1 MESQPNYTIVG
12 LFVIGFM
19 LGIVAFV
26 IWMARMDLEGQ
37 SATYDIYFEGSV
49 TGLRVNEQV
58 RYHGLPIGY
67 LTALEVDKTDPE
79 LIRVRVK
86 ISEPSLIRED
96 TIASI
101 EAKGLTGYSY
111 IQIVGG
117 SSDSP
122 LLKAKKGEY
131 YPRIKSRQSKIEE
144 LFADAPKLMR
154 RITKL
159 TDTLNK
165 FFDKE
170 TNQILKETLAETKEA
185 AKAISTTFANLET
198 YASRITTDFNKITN
212 DVDKTAGALRDLAV
226 DTQGIILNNKDAI
239 ETFTNN
245 GLFAFSKLMMETNSA
260 IQGLNRVVGQI
271 EKSPGDFLNKNLDK
285 GVRID

>member
-26 IWMARMDLEGQ
+26 IWMARIDIEGQ
-37 SATYDIYFEGSV
+37 SAIYDIYFEGSV

-67 LTALEVDKTDPE
+67 LTSLEVDKTDPE

-144 LFADAPKLMR
+144 LFTGAPKLMR

-159 TDTLNK
+159 TDTLDK

-170 TNQILKETLAETKEA
+170 TNQILKETLAETREA
-185 AKAISTTFANLET
+185 AKAVRTTFAKLET
-198 YASRITTDFNKITN
+198 HASRVTDDFNKITK
-212 DVDKTAGALRDLAV
+212 DVDRTAEALRDLAA
-226 DTQGIILNNKDAI
+226 DTQGVIRNNKDAI

-245 GLFAFSKLMMETNSA
+245 GLFAFSKLMTETNSA
-260 IQGLNRVVGQI
+260 VQGLNRVVEQI
-271 EKSPGDFLNKNLDK
+271 EKSPGDFFNKNLNK

>member
-26 IWMARMDLEGQ
+26 IWMARMDIEGQ
-37 SATYDIYFEGSV
+37 SAIYDIYFEGSV

-67 LTALEVDKTDPE
+67 LTALEVDKADPE

-117 SSDSP
+117 NSNSP
-122 LLKAKKGEY
+122 LLKAKKGEH

-144 LFADAPKLMR
+144 LFSDAPKVMR
-154 RITKL
+154 RLTKL
-159 TDTLNK
+159 TETLNK

-170 TNQILKETLAETKEA
+170 TNQILKDTLVETREA
-185 AKAISTTFANLET
+185 AKAIGTAFAKIET
-198 YASRITTDFNKITN
+198 HASRITTDFNKITSE
-212 DVDKTAGALRDLAV
+212 VDRTAGALRDLAI
-226 DTQGIILNNKDAI
+226 DTQGVIRNNKDAI
-239 ETFTNN
+239 EIFTNN
-245 GLFAFSKLMMETNSA
+245 GLFAFSKLMTETSSA
-260 IQGLNRVVGQI
+260 VEGLNRVVGQI

-285 GVRID
+285 GVQID

>member
-26 IWMARMDLEGQ
+26 IWMARMDIEGQ
-37 SATYDIYFEGSV
+37 SAIYDIYFEGSV

-67 LTALEVDKTDPE
+67 LTALEVDKEDPE

-117 SSDSP
+117 NSNSP

-144 LFADAPKLMR
+144 LFSGAPKVMR
-154 RITKL
+154 RLIKL
-159 TDTLNK
+159 TETLNK

-170 TNQILKETLAETKEA
+170 TNQILKDTLVETKEA
-185 AKAISTTFANLET
+185 AKAIGTAFAKIET
-198 YASRITTDFNKITN
+198 HASRITTDFNKITSE
-212 DVDKTAGALRDLAV
+212 VDRTAGTLRDLAM
-226 DTQGIILNNKDAI
+226 DTQGVIRNNKDAI

-245 GLFAFSKLMMETNSA
+245 GLFAFSKLMTETSSA
-260 IQGLNRVVGQI
+260 VEGLNRVVGQI